1 MARILIGN
9 VKGPKGDAGAT
20 GPQGP
25 QGATGATGPKGEKGD
40 TGATGPQGPRGPQG
54 EAGATGPQGPQGEK
68 GDTGAR
74 GPQGIQGPQGAQGP
88 QGPKGEPGDPVVRYG
103 TITAVTDTTYDV
115 ELDGG
120 TELDNVTYIVS
131 ACDGS
136 VGDRCIV
143 EQVRSD
149 DLTYNV
155 VTGRFGDNSHSVNQQ
170 IEDHLM
176 LSVYGKLAVVSADFL
191 DVGSAGQLQTVGQLP
206 SWCRPLPNSIN
217 SDGMWA
223 GYLFVR
229 GAQSYGQLMILP
241 DGEVSVYTSLAGGY
255 HSGQVVFLIE

>member
-9 VKGPKGDAGAT
+9 VKGPKGDAGA
-20 GPQGP
+20 
-25 QGATGATGPKGEKGD
+25 
-40 TGATGPQGPRGPQG
+40 
-54 EAGATGPQGPQGEK
+54 
-68 GDTGAR
+68 R
-74 GPQGIQGPQGAQGP
+74 GPQGIQGPQGLQGP

-115 ELDGG
+115 ELDDG

-155 VTGRFGDNSHSVNQQ
+155 VTGRFGDNSHYVKELWTGSWQGGSITVPGISRYTVLIVTAGSINVLGVKSFLVTKRIGWDANEITYMGTNTQ
-170 IEDHLM
+170 IEGNKTIHIEAF
-176 LSVYGKLAVVSADFL
+176 SATSTVSEP
-191 DVGSAGQLQTVGQLP
+191 DVLRAFGTNNTP
-206 SWCRPLPNSIN
+206 FR
-217 SDGMWA
+217 
-223 GYLFVR
+223 
-229 GAQSYGQLMILP
+229 SYGVGP
-241 DGEVSVYTSLAGGY
+241 SGDGNGVGFATSEPVIGIYGL
-255 HSGQVVFLIE
+255 L